1 MIKHG
6 IENDNNLY
14 KKDYYLMT
22 ECKFSLYRYKDELYK
37 ELIELS
43 EI

>member
-14 KKDYYLMT
+14 KKDYLMT
-22 ECKFSLYRYKDELYK
+22 ECRFSLYRYKDELYK